1 MILLHTFNVLI
12 SILSA
17 FSGTLHF
24 SSFSSGSRWN
34 PLAAS
39 SFWQPSPK
47 EEHRQV
53 GGLCG
58 QTVTWVIVQHGGIE
72 VWVMNVIG
80 FSEKGCGFFFPD
92 FVHRQSV
99 SSEWLFSVWLSPL
112 FLALLRKYNQ
122 VVQRYFVQYLAGYD
136 SVLLNSLI
144 QVPIQSRIIHK
155 NSKCVLIK

>member
-1 MILLHTFNVLI
+1 MILLQTFNVLI

-58 QTVTWVIVQHGGIE
+58 QTVTRVIVQHGGIE
-72 VWVMNVIG
+72 VWVVNVIG
-80 FSEKGCGFFFPD
+80 FWEKGDVVFNSPELKAQVGFSD
-92 FVHRQSV
+92 HLSSV
-99 SSEWLFSVWLSPL
+99 RLSVCPSVNFLHFWLLQ
-112 FLALLRKYNQ
+112 NQ
-122 VVQRYFVQYLAGYD
+122 TLHKA
-136 SVLLNSLI
+136 SLG
-144 QVPIQSRIIHK
+144 K
-155 NSKCVLIK
+155 